1 MPTTR
6 AALLTFV
13 VHVELVG
20 PVVDAEAQT
29 FLVFCVNRYAFP
41 RVFWNKQPSALS
53 KKLEMFG
60 PREACYKNP
69 GSEWIRVDQGGSQP
83 GEGRS
88 TLIRRGSRRSS
99 RKTRDEAPRP
109 VGVRGGSL
117 ATRCRQRVDR
127 SAWIRVDQSGSGRF
141 PAGGGRIHPDP
152 AWITRRSSRRTR
164 DKGPRPVGVR
174 GGSSARHVASEWTGA
189 RGSEWIRVDQG
200 GS

>member
-1 MPTTR
+1 M
-6 AALLTFV
+6 
-13 VHVELVG
+13 
-20 PVVDAEAQT
+20 
-29 FLVFCVNRYAFP
+29 
-41 RVFWNKQPSALS
+41 
-53 KKLEMFG
+53 
-60 PREACYKNP
+60 
-69 GSEWIRVDQGGSQP
+69 DQGGSQP

-127 SAWIRVDQSGSGRF
+127 SAWIKVDQSGSGRF

-174 GGSSARHVASEWTGA
+174 GGSSARHVATEWTGA

-200 GS
+200 GSSLGEGGSTLIRRGSRRSSRGPRAQGPRPVGVRRCVGAPRRDMSQPSGPERVDQSGSEWIRAVPSWGRRADPP